1 MFVACS
7 LPAGLTIE
15 HNGQVIALAGAHT
28 GLDADALP
36 KNGSAPDDYNRV
48 SGYGLTEITGAKA
61 DAFMEWAD
69 VASKGHGPVSTGA
82 IVFADSR
89 NDVAKEAR
97 SREGLAEGFT
107 GMDPAKD
114 LPAGVETADDQP
126 KKK

>member
-7 LPAGLTIE
+7 LPAGLTID
-15 HNGQVIALAGAHT
+15 HNGQTITLNGAHV
-28 GLDADALP
+28 GPDADNLP

-48 SGYGLTEITGAKA
+48 SGYGLTEISGAQA
-61 DAFMEWAD
+61 DAFMDWAD
-69 VASKGHGPVSTGA
+69 MTSKGHGPVSTGA

-97 SREGLAEGFT
+97 SREGLADGFA
-107 GMDPAKD
+107 GLDPAKD
-114 LPAGVETADDQP
+114 LPAGVETADEQP